1 VTSPS
6 LGTSSPASSPSKVD
20 LPEPETPMIATLS
33 PALISKLTPDKMS
46 SGPSAVMTRLPR
58 LTAETIA
65 PLLRLLIVRGL
76 AAILLFAVLAGAAH
90 ARTIVVLGD
99 SLSAAYGI
107 ELRRGW
113 VALLQQRL
121 DQEKLP
127 YKVINA
133 SVSGDTTAGG
143 LARLPKLLA
152 QHKPDIVIVELG
164 GNDGLRGQSPEQAK
178 KNLEAIASRATAAG
192 AKVLLLGIRLPP
204 NYGTQ
209 YNERFQRIYTD
220 VAAARKLPL
229 VPVLFEGLTA
239 DATNIQSDGIHPT
252 AAAQPRI
259 LENVWSGLRAL
270 L

>member
-1 VTSPS
+1 
-6 LGTSSPASSPSKVD
+6 
-20 LPEPETPMIATLS
+20 MIT
-33 PALISKLTPDKMS
+33 
-46 SGPSAVMTRLPR
+46 
-58 LTAETIA
+58 
-65 PLLRLLIVRGL
+65 PLLRSIIVRVL
-76 AAILLFAVLAGAAH
+76 VATWVVAVLAAAAP

-107 ELRRGW
+107 EMNRGW
-113 VALLQQRL
+113 VSLLQERL
-121 DQEKLP
+121 NQQKLP
-127 YKVINA
+127 YKIINA
-133 SVSGDTTAGG
+133 SISGDTTAGG
-143 LARLPKLLA
+143 LARLPKVLE

-164 GNDGLRGQSPEQAK
+164 GNDGLRGQPPEHAK
-178 KNLEAIASRATAAG
+178 KNLTAITERAKRAG

-220 VAAARKLPL
+220 VARAERVPL
-229 VPVLFEGLTA
+229 VPFLGEGLTPDAA
-239 DATNIQSDGIHPT
+239 DMQADGIHPT